1 MSETSE
7 KLLYVISAKK
17 ELAWRSF
24 KETFDYLYNIKMGL
38 SEENTDKD
46 EIKNKRLQAMRALDS
61 LGHCDLD
68 FSGDSSKWKVYAAP
82 PVLVRLP
89 CAGFPQAILAGA
101 RSPATIGQLSE
112 ACQSVGHHINL
123 EVTEQFS
130 ELGLIPKRVA
140 VQAEDVGEL
149 RAIGNLLKIPFI
161 ETPSAWSLLHFAASI
176 DDYLATLEWSKE
188 PELNWQSKT
197 FDPISLQ
204 FQSIKETDCPL
215 RLSQY
220 SHPSRNTKF
229 YYLWQDEK
237 CAEIDR
243 DWGRYAVLKALRRN
257 VLIYDKCRF
266 TMAVPASANLPR
278 LLERA
283 LTLCSG
289 YAAKYEKK
297 SPRDRPQIQGFNLF
311 SAVDPQIAEMTADK
325 LGQRLLQQSL
335 DYNIVR

>member
-17 ELAWRSF
+17 EVAWLSF
-24 KETFDYLYNIKMGL
+24 KETFDYLYNLETGAM
-38 SEENTDKD
+38 EENTG
-46 EIKNKRLQAMRALDS
+46 IKNKRLQTIRALNS
-61 LGHCDLD
+61 LGHCDFD
-68 FSGDSSKWKVYAAP
+68 FSGDRSKSKVYAAP

-101 RSPATIGQLSE
+101 RSPATIAQLSE

-123 EVTEQFS
+123 EVTEQS
-130 ELGLIPKRVA
+130 NELGLIPKRVA

-176 DDYLATLEWSKE
+176 YDYLATLEWSKE

-204 FQSIKETDCPL
+204 FQSIKETDGAI
-215 RLSQY
+215 RLSEY
-220 SHPSRNTKF
+220 THPSRNTKV
-229 YYLWQDEK
+229 YYLWQDGM
-237 CAEIDR
+237 CAEIDL

-257 VLIYDKCRF
+257 VLIYDKRTF
-266 TMAVPASANLPR
+266 HMAVPASAKLPR

-289 YAAKYEKK
+289 YAAKYEKI
-297 SPRDRPQIQGFNLF
+297 PRVLPQIQGFNLF
-311 SAVDPQIAEMTADK
+311 SAIPPQIAEMTAAK
-325 LGQRLLQQSL
+325 LGQTMLQQSL
-335 DYNIVR
+335 DIT

>member
-1 MSETSE
+1 MFETSE
-7 KLLYVISAKK
+7 KLLYVISAQGKVSWENFKK
-17 ELAWRSF
+17 YFEQLSGF
-24 KETFDYLYNIKMGL
+24 KTGEI
-38 SEENTDKD
+38 EENTEKKSLKYPRF
-46 EIKNKRLQAMRALDS
+46 ETMRALNS
-61 LGHCDLD
+61 LGHCDWD
-68 FSGDSSKWKVYAAP
+68 FSGDRSKSEVYAAP

-101 RSPATIGQLSE
+101 RSPVTIAQLSE
-112 ACQSVGHHINL
+112 ACQSVGHHIKL
-123 EVTEQFS
+123 EVTEQSS

-140 VQAEDVGEL
+140 LQAEDVGEL

-204 FQSIKETDCPL
+204 FQSIKETDRAI

-220 SHPSRNTKF
+220 SHPSRNIKV
-229 YYLWQDEK
+229 YYLWQDGM
-237 CAEIDR
+237 CAEIDL

-257 VLIYDKCRF
+257 VLIYDKRRF

-289 YAAKYEKK
+289 CAAKYEKM
-297 SPRDRPQIQGFNLF
+297 PRVLPQIQGFNLF
-311 SAVDPQIAEMTADK
+311 SAIPPQIAEITAAK
-325 LGQRLLQQSL
+325 LGHTLLQQSL
-335 DYNIVR
+335 DIT